1 MARHEALTANI
12 VVDEDIKSYRVHV
25 SSKYLDLT
33 RRKLELTR
41 LPHRAPEPRTDQ
53 WWEPRAT
60 VEPLLDFWLERFS
73 WRNEEKELNSKVPQ
87 FRTAIKTAASEVPIR
102 LHFIHAQSPHARAL
116 PLLLIPP
123 FPFSN
128 LALAHLVMLF
138 THPIEMNS
146 QSFHM
151 VMPSLPGLGFSDAL
165 PDRQDAIETIAD
177 MFDTLMRRLGYA
189 KFLVTTAGASAY
201 APARVDW
208 RIAHYL
214 ACYYSTSCMGAHLV
228 SPPLKAP
235 SWTSPLEW
243 VKWKA
248 ASLLRRPI
256 FGYCR
261 QDVDD
266 WRKCR
271 SRLSDKTRFPA
282 QLSFGGQGA
291 YEPNALAYA
300 LCDSPLGL
308 LLFFLMVIRGARPAR
323 DLPSNEL
330 IKITELAWIPGPE
343 GMMRLWAN
351 CQSCT
356 ETGDRRRGKKPKVA
370 ITVFQGAQGSSETQ
384 HMASHGQPWPLNDE
398 FACPGWARGHYDVV
412 SSSRISGRPGLLAWE
427 RPQVIVAGTRGL
439 AKAILTSFEHTAA
452 AALEQVVVGRQVH
465 HQEATRASE
474 TTLLT
479 TEADEAAST
488 SQAGAGLTAQ
498 GISAQDDE
506 ELSEGSPDTVIAVQL
521 G

>member
-1 MARHEALTANI
+1 M

-41 LPHRAPEPRTDQ
+41 LPHSAPEPRTDQ

-87 FRTAIKTAASEVPIR
+87 FRTAIKTAACEAPIR

-146 QSFHM
+146 QPFHM

-214 ACYYSTSCMGAHLV
+214 ACYYSTSCIGAHLV

-243 VKWKA
+243 IKWKT
-248 ASLLRRPI
+248 ASLVRRPM

-261 QDVDD
+261 QDVDC
-266 WRKCR
+266 WRKRR
-271 SRLSDKTRFPA
+271 SRPSVKKTRFPA
-282 QLSFGGQGA
+282 QLGCQGA
-291 YEPNALAYA
+291 HEPNTLAYA

-308 LLFFLMVIRGARPAR
+308 LLFFLMVIRGAGPTR
-323 DLPSNEL
+323 DLPSNEV

-351 CQSCT
+351 CQSCSEADNT
-356 ETGDRRRGKKPKVA
+356 SRGNKPKVA
-370 ITVFQGAQGSSETQ
+370 ITVFQGSSETQ
-384 HMASHGQPWPLNDE
+384 QIGQPWPVKDE
-398 FACPGWARGHYDVV
+398 YACPGWARSHYDVV

-439 AKAILTSFEHTAA
+439 AKAILTGSQQTAA
-452 AALEQVVVGRQVH
+452 AALDQVVVGRHGQ
-465 HQEATRASE
+465 HQEATRISE
-474 TTLLT
+474 TTLLVI
-479 TEADEAAST
+479 EADETASA
-488 SQAGAGLTAQ
+488 SQASAGVTARAM
-498 GISAQDDE
+498 SRQDGFDDRGDE
-506 ELSEGSPDTVIAVQL
+506 ELGEGSPDTVIAVQL